1 MRKVYQFVVEV
12 VVEAALW
19 QGPEPFKVFC
29 LLVILCTIG
38 WIYVL
43 P

>member
-1 MRKVYQFVVEV
+1 MRKVYQFVVKV
-12 VVEAALW
+12 ALW

-29 LLVILCTIG
+29 LLVILCAIG
-38 WIYVL
+38 WLYVL